1 MELSGGLLLLGI
13 FLTIFWIKA
22 PRWLTTGI
30 YLGMGW
36 IVLIAIYPMIMK
48 FNALGE
54 LGSLLWLLAGRDI
67 LFNWCSNIWLK
78 MAKI

>member
-1 MELSGGLLLLGI
+1 MESYGDWHYFGL

-36 IVLIAIYPMIMK
+36 IVLIAIYPIIVTFK
-48 FNALGE
+48 SLGQLRFTFVARSWSE
-54 LGSLLWLLAGRDI
+54 YLI
-67 LFNWCSNIWLK
+67 Q
-78 MAKI
+78 